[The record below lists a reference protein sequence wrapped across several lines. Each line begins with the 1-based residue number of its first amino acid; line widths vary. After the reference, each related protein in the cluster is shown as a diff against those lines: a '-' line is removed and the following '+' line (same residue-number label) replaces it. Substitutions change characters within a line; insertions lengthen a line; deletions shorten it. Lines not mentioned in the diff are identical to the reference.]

1 MRHHCPHSTFYLDVK
16 PNLTPLKLV
25 FCLGCALIAASGC
38 RFARTDNL
46 NQAIANGETG
56 AVRRA
61 VARGVDVNGRGM
73 HAMTPLMTAAKA
85 GRLDMCELLVR
96 HGADVNGH
104 NKSGSVLMWAVNSGN
119 EELVRFILKSGAESS
134 WSNALGGT
142 AESLARQ
149 RGFTNIAALV
159 KVD

>member
-1 MRHHCPHSTFYLDVK
+1 
-16 PNLTPLKLV
+16 
-25 FCLGCALIAASGC
+25 
-38 RFARTDNL
+38 
-46 NQAIANGETG
+46 
-56 AVRRA
+56 
-61 VARGVDVNGRGM
+61 
-73 HAMTPLMTAAKA
+73 MTPLMTAAKA